1 MKSTGSRHLLGNT
14 LAGLFLGVGVSLLLC
29 LYGVVSWSSI
39 TPDVVVVV
47 GILVGLG
54 IGLLPV
60 RVFTSPTSQAVK
72 VKTPSRY

>member
-1 MKSTGSRHLLGNT
+1 MKSTGSRHVLGNT

-39 TPDVVVVV
+39 TPDVVVTV
-47 GILVGLG
+47 GVLVGLG

-60 RVFTSPTSQAVK
+60 RVLRSPVPQTVK
-72 VKTPSRY
+72 AKTPSRY

>member
-1 MKSTGSRHLLGNT
+1 VRSTGSRHLLGNT

-29 LYGVVSWSSI
+29 LYGVVSWSST

-47 GILVGLG
+47 GIVVGLG

-60 RVFTSPTSQAVK
+60 RVFSPPTPPRVK
-72 VKTPSRY
+72 AKSPSRY